1 MERSGV
7 TRRERGSGTARPP
20 SPLSADSTGRLPGGL
35 SAHCFLADP
44 TRIWPGSPQ
53 RPPSP
58 RRAGPAGPQ
67 ESRSAPAPDED
78 AQGGRSDH
86 RDAGEGRPGHSG
98 RDASARD
105 GRVCGSSSLLD
116 FGPTAGTMTA
126 VVPPRGDKSEGEN
139 RRGLAT
145 GNASVPADGA
155 DRSPEHPAAT
165 LPPDLS
171 SCEITHRLVLERF

>member
-67 ESRSAPAPDED
+67 ESRSAP
-78 AQGGRSDH
+78 
-86 RDAGEGRPGHSG
+86 RP
-98 RDASARD
+98 
-105 GRVCGSSSLLD
+105 
-116 FGPTAGTMTA
+116 
-126 VVPPRGDKSEGEN
+126 
-139 RRGLAT
+139 RRGRAGRTL
-145 GNASVPADGA
+145 
-155 DRSPEHPAAT
+155 RSPGRRGGAAGPLGKGRFRQGRARVQEL
-165 LPPDLS
+165 LPPGLWTDGWYHNS
-171 SCEITHRLVLERF
+171 RCPTTRRQIRRREPTGPSDGERLGAR